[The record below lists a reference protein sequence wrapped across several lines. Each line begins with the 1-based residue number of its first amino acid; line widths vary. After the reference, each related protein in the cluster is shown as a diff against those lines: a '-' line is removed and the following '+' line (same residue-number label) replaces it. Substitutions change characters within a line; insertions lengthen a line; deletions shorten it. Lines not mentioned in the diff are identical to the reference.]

1 MDTATGLAR
10 ANHNVD
16 VKVFH
21 GTVQHFLYCHWQAV
35 NLIYKEDITRLK
47 VI

>member
-1 MDTATGLAR
+1 MDAATGITR

-21 GTVQHFLYCHWQAV
+21 SAVQHFLYRHWQAV
-35 NLIYKEDITRLK
+35 NLIYKEDITRFK